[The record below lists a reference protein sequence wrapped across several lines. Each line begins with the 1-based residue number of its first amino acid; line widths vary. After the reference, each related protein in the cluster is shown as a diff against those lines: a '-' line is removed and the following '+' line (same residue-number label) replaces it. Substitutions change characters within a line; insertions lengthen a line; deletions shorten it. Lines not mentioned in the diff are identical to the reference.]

1 MAERDGTIVIDT
13 QIDTKGVDAGS
24 EKTEASLRRMAKKVN
39 DIGATAKAALNKQ
52 IDAFAKL
59 NNEYAA
65 QEQKVERLRQKVAEY
80 GNQKIPTD
88 EYKEIQA
95 QIEQAAVKLNRLKEA
110 QERYIAGGGKKNSN
124 TYRRQVYDM
133 EELANTIKYAEGEL
147 KDLEETGKAF
157 TIGNRT
163 KEAMSDAEKLE
174 QAERKL
180 CDMHN
185 KLQTAYD
192 GVNDKINEY
201 SQKADEATASTSRL
215 SRIGG
220 MVGKAIGSIATFG
233 KNAAKS
239 LTGAKK
245 SSSGF
250 GLSLGTLV
258 KYGFGIRSLYVL
270 VNKLRS
276 ALVDGFKN
284 LSQYSGETNGSISML
299 WSSLERLK
307 NSLATAFAPIL
318 TVVAPILSK
327 FIDML
332 STAASYVSMFFS
344 FLSGKSTYT
353 RAIAVQKNYAASLG
367 DTASAAK
374 DAADATEDAAKAAE
388 DYLSPLDDI
397 NKFTAEDSPSS
408 KTPSS
413 GSGSG
418 GTGATGPMFEDVP
431 IESNIKKIFQKIK
444 DLIKSGDF
452 EGLGE
457 MMADAIN
464 RGLEKVKKAIS
475 WDNVGPTVTYFV
487 TGFTRTFNSLVDN
500 IDWDLLGRTIGTGIN
515 TIVNTLDLFYTGIDW
530 KNLGNK
536 FADGVNGVVYE
547 VDWAKLGQFIGH
559 KILALPTII
568 VGFVEN
574 LDWSALSK
582 AASTLILN
590 FLDTLIEFIHNID
603 WSKIVTNVQ
612 DALTN
617 IQWIAIAEKILEL
630 LGYALG
636 SITGALARLIGN
648 LIAQGASEAYQYFED
663 KIKEAGGNVV
673 DGILLGIL
681 DALLGIGSWI
691 VDNVFKPILDGFKN
705 AFGIHSP
712 STVMQEQGH
721 YIIEGLL
728 LGITDFLSKIK
739 KKFEEIRNIVTEKMD
754 NIKSSAVSKVNEM
767 KKGLSNGVGRI
778 KESFRS
784 GFSTLVGYVKSPI
797 NSIIRFINNFLY
809 AIQTMQN
816 SFANAL
822 NSMSISL
829 PHWLEKLTG
838 FSSVGF
844 NVGYWSAPM
853 VPYLAQGAVI
863 PPNKEFMAVLGDQK
877 SGNNIEAP
885 ESLIRRIVR
894 EESGNGKGSTYNVT
908 AQVNRRTLF
917 DLVLE
922 EGKVRRTVTGRNPFE
937 TV

>member
-65 QEQKVERLRQKVAEY
+65 QEQKVESLRKKVAEY

-88 EYKEIQA
+88 EYREIQA
-95 QIEQAAVKLNRLKEA
+95 QIAEATAKQNRLTEA
-110 QERYIAGGGKKNSN
+110 RDRYLANGGKTSSN
-124 TYRRQVYDM
+124 TYKKQTYDL

-147 KDLEETGKAF
+147 KDLEERGKAF
-157 TIGNRT
+157 TTGTGT
-163 KEAMSDAEKLE
+163 KEAKKDIEKLAQAEQKLADMNNRLKTSYDGITSKAEEYGKKAEK
-174 QAERKL
+174 ANNR
-180 CDMHN
+180 
-185 KLQTAYD
+185 
-192 GVNDKINEY
+192 
-201 SQKADEATASTSRL
+201 
-215 SRIGG
+215 
-220 MVGKAIGSIATFG
+220 
-233 KNAAKS
+233 AKVS
-239 LTGAKK
+239 AKK
-245 SSSGF
+245 ASGELDKVSRSSGRARMGLGRMLAMSLMMSVAFRAFSAIF
-250 GLSLGTLV
+250 GGIKS
-258 KYGFGIRSLYVL
+258 GF
-270 VNKLRS
+270 
-276 ALVDGFKN
+276 DN
-284 LSQYSGETNGSISML
+284 LAQYSGTTNQSISML
-299 WSSLERLK
+299 WSSLVRLQ
-307 NSLATAFAPIL
+307 NALATAFAPIL
-318 TVVAPILSK
+318 TVIAPILTK

-353 RAIAVQKNYAASLG
+353 KAIAVQKNYAASLG

-388 DYLSPLDDI
+388 DYLSPLDDL
-397 NKFTAEDSPSS
+397 NKFTAEDTTS
-408 KTPSS
+408 KASS
-413 GSGSG
+413 GNSGSSG
-418 GTGATGPMFEDVP
+418 GGVDPSQMFEDVP
-431 IESNIKKIFQKIK
+431 IESNIEKIFQKIK

-464 RGLEKVKKAIS
+464 RGLKKIKKAIS

-739 KKFEEIRNIVTEKMD
+739 KKFEEIRNLVTEKMD

-767 KKGLSNGVGRI
+767 KKGLSDGVERI

-784 GFSTLVGYVKSPI
+784 GFSALVGYVKSPI

-863 PPNKEFMAVLGDQK
+863 PPNREFMAVLGDQK
-877 SGNNIEAP
+877 NGNNIEAP

-894 EESGNGKGSTYNVT
+894 EESGNNGTRRIEVPVYL
-908 AQVNRRTLF
+908 NRREIARA
-917 DLVLE
+917 VLE
-922 EGKVRRTVTGRNPFE
+922 EGRCLRTVTGRNPFE
-937 TV
+937 LI